1 MNTKNSMQQLPKDP
15 NQRTMKEDVIYGFFL
30 FFAKK
35 TLIDQRPPSHL
46 KLI

>member
-1 MNTKNSMQQLPKDP
+1 MDIKEIKQQLPKDP
-15 NQRTMKEDVIYGFFL
+15 KQWKMKEDVVYGFF

-35 TLIDQRPPSHL
+35 TPIDQRLPSFL

>member
-1 MNTKNSMQQLPKDP
+1 MDAKQMKQQLPKDP
-15 NQRTMKEDVIYGFFL
+15 NQRTMEEDVIYGFFF

-35 TLIDQRPPSHL
+35 TPIDQRLPPFF